1 MERYCEYLDHI
12 EGAFDEHFSQKGY
25 HGEKPVEV
33 SSRIDPT
40 VDFVGSKISPLKHL
54 VLNRNISEQGH
65 YLIQDCFRTKGIKK
79 LTTSESSRFCSCFR
93 IMGTLTNPDVEK
105 VVFDTFD
112 YMINAIGIKS
122 QDLLIKINAN
132 DKDLIAA
139 TNSVAGNIRRVEN
152 AADAHYQHSYGL
164 DEQGIFGRDFNIAVR
179 KRGTDEF
186 INTGVVVLMEQYGK
200 KIGIDMGIGN
210 LTLSMCNFG
219 KNNTPAASRMA
230 DVIYIGDI
238 QTQRF
243 ADSLMG
249 LALLQKEH
257 VQDLSSH
264 ADRAS
269 KNFRWKFNKY
279 ENAVVF
285 WKSQLGLSDEQVLGY
300 MKKYIDL
307 EFKNNNYESEATWL
321 R

>member
-1 MERYCEYLDHI
+1 MERHCEYLDYV
-12 EGAFDEHFSQKGY
+12 EGEFDGRFSQKGY
-25 HGEKPVEV
+25 RKEEPVEV
-33 SSRIDPT
+33 SSRIDST
-40 VDFVGSKISPLKHL
+40 VDFVGSKISPLKRL
-54 VLNRNISEQGH
+54 VLNGNISDQGH

-79 LTTSESSRFCSCFR
+79 LTTPESSRFCSCFR

-105 VVFDTFD
+105 IVFDTFD
-112 YMINAIGIKS
+112 YLVNGIGINS

-132 DKDLIAA
+132 DRDLIAA
-139 TNSVAGNIRRVEN
+139 TSSVAGNIRRAEN
-152 AADAHYQHSYGL
+152 ATDAHYQHSYGL

-186 INTGVVVLMEQYGK
+186 VSAGTVVLMEQHGR

-219 KNNTPAASRMA
+219 KDNTPAVSRMA
-230 DVIYIGDI
+230 DVFYVDSIE
-238 QTQRF
+238 TQQF
-243 ADSLMG
+243 ADCLMG

-257 VQDLSSH
+257 VHTISRHTDMG
-264 ADRAS
+264 
-269 KNFRWKFNKY
+269 KTFRWKYKKY

-300 MKKYIDL
+300 MKRYIDL
-307 EFKNNNYESEATWL
+307 EFKINNYESEATWL